1 MSAGRVYERQ
11 SAHILDRKE
20 KRGMTDTVIFD
31 LDGTLLDTLEDLT
44 DSVNYAMETF
54 GFPVHTIDEVR
65 TFVGNG
71 APKLLERSIP
81 QGLENPDYEAAL
93 AAFKAHYAEH
103 CEDKTSPYEGVQEM
117 LAELKAQ
124 GYHLAIVS
132 NKFDGAVKKL
142 CKKYCGEFISVSI
155 GESAEVKRKP
165 APDTVYRALRELGCV
180 ASHAVYVGDSEV
192 DIQTAKNASLPCI
205 SVTWGFRAEEKLRSE
220 GAPESMIIRSPQAL
234 APLLARLRTEG

>member
-1 MSAGRVYERQ
+1 
-11 SAHILDRKE
+11 
-20 KRGMTDTVIFD
+20 MTDTVIFD

-44 DSVNYAMETF
+44 DSVNHAMEKF
-54 GFPVHTIDEVR
+54 GFPVHTIEEIR

-81 QGLENPDYEAAL
+81 DGVANPDYEAAL
-93 AAFKAHYAEH
+93 TAFKAHYAEH
-103 CEDKTSPYEGVQEM
+103 CEDKTGPYEGVPEM
-117 LAELKAQ
+117 LAGLKEQ
-124 GYHLAIVS
+124 GYHLAVVS

-142 CKKYCGEFISVSI
+142 CKKYFGEFISVSI

>member
-142 CKKYCGEFISVSI
+142 CKKYFGEFISVSI

-165 APDTVYRALRELGCV
+165 APDTVYRARELGCV

>member
-44 DSVNYAMETF
+44 DSVNHAMETF

-142 CKKYCGEFISVSI
+142 CKKYFGEFISVSI
-155 GESAEVKRKP
+155 GES
-165 APDTVYRALRELGCV
+165 
-180 ASHAVYVGDSEV
+180 S
-192 DIQTAKNASLPCI
+192 
-205 SVTWGFRAEEKLRSE
+205 EEKTC
-220 GAPESMIIRSPQAL
+220 A
-234 APLLARLRTEG
+234 

>member
-1 MSAGRVYERQ
+1 M
-11 SAHILDRKE
+11 I
-20 KRGMTDTVIFD
+20 TTVVFD

-44 DSVNYAMETF
+44 DSVNHAMKTF
-54 GFPVHTIDEVR
+54 GFPAHTIDEVR

-81 QGLENPDYEAAL
+81 LGLENPDYEAAL
-93 AAFKAHYAEH
+93 AAFKAHYAAH
-103 CEDKTSPYEGVQEM
+103 CEDKTRPYEGVQEM
-117 LAELKAQ
+117 LAGLKEQ

-142 CKKYCGEFISVSI
+142 CKKYFGEFISISI

-165 APDTVYRALRELGCV
+165 APDTVYRALRELGCD
-180 ASHAVYVGDSEV
+180 ASRAVYVGDSEV

-205 SVTWGFRAEEKLRSE
+205 SVTWGFRTEEKLRSE
-220 GAPESMIIRSPQAL
+220 GAPEPMIIRSPQAL
-234 APLLARLRTEG
+234 VPLLARLRAEG

>member
-1 MSAGRVYERQ
+1 M
-11 SAHILDRKE
+11 
-20 KRGMTDTVIFD
+20 DTVIFD

-44 DSVNYAMETF
+44 DSVNYAMEQF
-54 GFPVHTIDEVR
+54 GFPLHTIAEVR

-81 QGLENPDYEAAL
+81 QGAAHPDYEAAL

-103 CEDKTSPYEGVQEM
+103 CEDKTRPYEGVPEM
-117 LAELKAQ
+117 LAELKEQ

-142 CKKYCGEFISVSI
+142 CKKYFGEFISVSI

-165 APDTVYRALRELGCV
+165 APDTVYRALHELESD
-180 ASHAVYVGDSEV
+180 ASRAVYVGDSEV

-205 SVTWGFRAEEKLRSE
+205 SVTWGFRTEEKLRSE
-220 GAPESMIIRSPQAL
+220 GAPENRLIRTPQAL
-234 APLLARLRTEG
+234 APLLARLRLEE